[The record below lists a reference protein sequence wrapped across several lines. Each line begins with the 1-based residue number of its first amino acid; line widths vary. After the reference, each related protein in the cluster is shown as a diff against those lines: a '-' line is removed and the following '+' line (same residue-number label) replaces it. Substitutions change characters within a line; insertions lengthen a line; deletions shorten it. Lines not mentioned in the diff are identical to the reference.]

1 MALSESQL
9 NITPGLAWMA
19 GFFPLQIFTR
29 FLQALC
35 HFLGWYLHGIPGFLL
50 GGESLDS
57 PGAFITQHG
66 DS

>member
-9 NITPGLAWMA
+9 NISPGLAWGA
-19 GFFPLQIFTR
+19 GFFPLQIFTP

-50 GGESLDS
+50 GGDL
-57 PGAFITQHG
+57 
-66 DS
+66 